1 MKQGRPSVTTTHRQ
15 TARSIDRDAAEW
27 AARLDSGT
35 LTPDQENTL
44 QHWLAGDSR
53 RLGAL
58 ARAQALMASPDI
70 ALAIAPARPRLV
82 PVLGRRSFLAAAA
95 ASLAGAVFL
104 ASRTEY
110 GEVHEYASEMGE
122 IRAVP
127 LEDGSR
133 ITLNTDS
140 AVTIEY
146 RPHSRLVKLTRGEA
160 YFEVAKNPDRPFI
173 VSGPAAQARAVGT
186 AYSVKLGED
195 ERMQVRVTSGR
206 VAVEPPPSAIAES
219 LRLSPIAD
227 NGAYLDANQQADVR
241 VVRDGHWKGQVQVS
255 IKDVTPDMFERD
267 LMWREGLLSFE
278 GETLGEAIA
287 EFSRYSHQQ
296 VTLQGGVARERV
308 SGLFS
313 ATDPAGF
320 ARAIA
325 ISLKLKIKK
334 ETDVI
339 VIYK

>member
-1 MKQGRPSVTTTHRQ
+1 VKTTTHRQ
-15 TARSIDRDAAEW
+15 TAKSIDRDAADW
-27 AARLDSGT
+27 AARLDAGD

-44 QHWLAGDSR
+44 QHWLAGDTR

-70 ALAIAPARPRLV
+70 AEALAPTPSRVTPILS
-82 PVLGRRSFLAAAA
+82 RRGFLAAAA
-95 ASLAGAVFL
+95 ASVAGAAYLV
-104 ASRTEY
+104 SR
-110 GEVHEYASEMGE
+110 GEHGMVTDYASEIGE
-122 IRAVP
+122 IRVIP
-127 LEDGSR
+127 LEDGSK

-140 AVTIEY
+140 AVSVEF
-146 RPHSRLVKLTRGEA
+146 RPHSRLVRLARGEA

-186 AYSVKLGED
+186 AYSVRLGD
-195 ERMQVRVTSGR
+195 AAHMQVRVTSGR
-206 VAVEPPPSAIAES
+206 VAVEPPPSKLAES

-241 VVRDGHWKGQVQVS
+241 VVGDGPWKGQVQVS
-255 IKDVTPDMFERD
+255 IKDVPPDRVERE

-278 GETLGEAIA
+278 GETLGEALT
-287 EFSRYSHQQ
+287 EFARYSHQK
-296 VTLQGGVARERV
+296 VVAQGPAARERV

-313 ATDPAGF
+313 ATDSAGF
-320 ARAIA
+320 AHAIA
-325 ISLKLKIKK
+325 ISLRLKTKQ
-334 ETDVI
+334 ENNTI

>member
-1 MKQGRPSVTTTHRQ
+1 MIPTKHRQ

-27 AARLDSGT
+27 AARLDAGT
-35 LTPDQENTL
+35 LSPDQENTL
-44 QHWLAGDSR
+44 QNWLAGDTR

-58 ARAQALMASPDI
+58 ARAQALMACPEI
-70 ALAIAPARPRLV
+70 ATAIAPARPRLTA
-82 PVLGRRSFLAAAA
+82 VLNRRGFLAAAA
-95 ASLAGAVFL
+95 ASLAGAAFL
-104 ASRTEY
+104 VSRSEHGVALDFASEV
-110 GEVHEYASEMGE
+110 GEVR
-122 IRAVP
+122 IIP

-140 AVTIEY
+140 AVTVEY
-146 RPHSRLVKLTRGEA
+146 RPHSRLVRLVRGEA
-160 YFEVAKNPDRPFI
+160 YFEVAKNPERPFI

-186 AYSVKLGED
+186 AYSVRLGDAEH
-195 ERMQVRVTSGR
+195 MQVRVTSGR
-206 VAVEPPPSAIAES
+206 VAVEPPPSALAES

-241 VVRDGHWKGQVQVS
+241 VVGEGPWKGQVQVS
-255 IKDVTPDMFERD
+255 IKDVTPDRVERE

-278 GETLGEAIA
+278 GDTLAEAIE
-287 EFSRYSHQQ
+287 EFSRYSRQQ
-296 VTLQGGVARERV
+296 VVLQGAVARERV

-320 ARAIA
+320 AHAVA
-325 ISLKLKIKK
+325 LSLKLKTKQ
-334 ETDVI
+334 ENNTI

>member
-1 MKQGRPSVTTTHRQ
+1 VTTTTHRQ
-15 TARSIDRDAAEW
+15 TAKSIDRDAADW
-27 AARLDSGT
+27 AARLDAGD

-44 QHWLAGDSR
+44 QHWLAGDTR

-70 ALAIAPARPRLV
+70 AEALAPARSPILS
-82 PVLGRRSFLAAAA
+82 RRGFLAAAA
-95 ASLAGAVFL
+95 ASAAGAAYLV
-104 ASRTEY
+104 SR
-110 GEVHEYASEMGE
+110 GEHGIVTDYASAVGE
-122 IRAVP
+122 IRVIP
-127 LEDGSR
+127 LEDGSK

-140 AVTIEY
+140 AVSVEF
-146 RPHSRLVKLTRGEA
+146 RPHSRLVRLARGEA

-186 AYSVKLGED
+186 AYSVRLGDAEH
-195 ERMQVRVTSGR
+195 MQVRVTSGR
-206 VAVEPPPSAIAES
+206 VAVEPQPSKLADS

-241 VVRDGHWKGQVQVS
+241 VVGDGPWKGQVQVS
-255 IKDVTPDMFERD
+255 IKDVTPDRVERE

-278 GETLGEAIA
+278 GETLAEALG
-287 EFSRYSHQQ
+287 EFSRYSHQT
-296 VTLQGGVARERV
+296 VVAQGPAARERV

-325 ISLKLKIKK
+325 ISLKLKTKQ
-334 ETDVI
+334 ENNAI